1 MTPLQ
6 KVDLLRAACC
16 VAGCDSETTTA
27 ERQLIDRLA
36 KAVGVGTASVNAMIA
51 RAQSDPEFHRLQ
63 FQVMKSDSSQTM
75 AILLEVALA
84 DGKLSAAEIN
94 VLRGLS
100 ENLGVSP
107 AVFDELLSKISAML
121 PPNAPQ

>member
-16 VAGCDSETTTA
+16 VAGCDSETTSA

-36 KAVGVGTASVNAMIA
+36 KDIGVGGASVNAMIA
-51 RAQSDPEFHRLQ
+51 RAQTDPEFHRLQ
-63 FQVMKSDSSQTM
+63 FQVMKKDPSQTM
-75 AILLEVALA
+75 AILLEVAMA
-84 DGKLSAAEIN
+84 DGKLSNAEID

-100 ENLGVSP
+100 SNLEVAP
-107 AVFDELLSKISAML
+107 AVFDELLSKITAML
-121 PPNAPQ
+121 PPTE

>member
-16 VAGCDSETTTA
+16 VAGCDSETTAA

-36 KAVGVGTASVNAMIA
+36 KDIGVGAASVNAMIA
-51 RAQSDPEFHRLQ
+51 RAQTDPEFHRLQ
-63 FQVMKSDSSQTM
+63 FQVMKKDPSQTM
-75 AILLEVALA
+75 AILLEVAMA
-84 DGKLSAAEIN
+84 DGKLTNAEIN

-100 ENLGVSP
+100 SNLEVAP
-107 AVFDELLSKISAML
+107 AVFDELLSKIAALL
-121 PPNAPQ
+121 PPTE

>member
-16 VAGCDSETTTA
+16 VAGCDSETTAA

-36 KAVGVGTASVNAMIA
+36 KDIGVGAASVNAMIA
-51 RAQSDPEFHRLQ
+51 RAQTDPEFHRLQ
-63 FQVMKSDSSQTM
+63 FQVMKKDPSQTM
-75 AILLEVALA
+75 AILLEVAMA
-84 DGKLSAAEIN
+84 DGKLTNAEIN

-100 ENLGVSP
+100 SNLEVTP
-107 AVFDELLSKISAML
+107 AVFDELLSKIAAML
-121 PPNAPQ
+121 PSTE

>member
-16 VAGCDSETTTA
+16 VAGCDAETTAA

-36 KAVGVGTASVNAMIA
+36 KDIGVGAASVNAMIA
-51 RAQSDPEFHRLQ
+51 RAQNDPEFHRLQ
-63 FQVMKSDSSQTM
+63 FQVMKKDPSQTM
-75 AILLEVALA
+75 AILLEVAMA
-84 DGKLSAAEIN
+84 DGKLTNAEIN

-100 ENLGVSP
+100 SNLEVAP
-107 AVFDELLSKISAML
+107 AVFDELLSKITALL
-121 PPNAPQ
+121 PPTE